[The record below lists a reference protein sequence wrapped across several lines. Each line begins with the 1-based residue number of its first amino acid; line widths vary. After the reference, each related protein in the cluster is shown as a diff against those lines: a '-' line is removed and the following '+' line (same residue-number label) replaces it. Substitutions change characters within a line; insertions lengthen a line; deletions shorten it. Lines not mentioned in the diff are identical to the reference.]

1 MKIIVAACKNLG
13 IGFQNKLP
21 WHLKSELKYFK
32 NLTIGQG
39 NNAIIMGSNTWN
51 SLPIKPLQNRFNC
64 ILSTSLNVNKTNTK
78 VFNNIDNLIYFTKK
92 EKFDDIWVIGG
103 EKIYNTFLDNDLI
116 DTIYLTKI
124 GHNFICDTYF
134 TIPNNFNIVESSRL
148 KAEKDITYNHLI
160 LEKVNNLNNLS

>member
-13 IGFQNKLP
+13 IGFQYKLP
-21 WHLKSELKYFK
+21 WHFKNELKYFK
-32 NLTIGQG
+32 NLTIGEG

-78 VFNNIDNLIYFTKK
+78 VFNNMNDLIYFTKK
-92 EKFDDIWVIGG
+92 EKFDDVWVIGG

-116 DTIYLTKI
+116 NTIYLTKI
-124 GHNFICDTYF
+124 DKNFICDTYF
-134 TIPNNFNIVESSRL
+134 NIPPNFNVIESSRL

-160 LEKVNNLNNLS
+160 LEKETDLS